1 MLIHYFRHLNN
12 WYCIVDD
19 EKTKA
24 RKRKLIKSFKS
35 KQRFQMMDIA
45 QKEKA
50 DAWKSFV
57 QGKQSDFLFVM
68 TLLMQII

>member
-1 MLIHYFRHLNN
+1 MVNALLRCCN
-12 WYCIVDD
+12 VDD

-35 KQRFQMMDIA
+35 KQRFQMMDLA

-57 QGKQSDFLFVM
+57 QGIEGASASGLFCKSPVYY
-68 TLLMQII
+68 

>member
-1 MLIHYFRHLNN
+1 MVNALVRCCN
-12 WYCIVDD
+12 VDD

-35 KQRFQMMDIA
+35 KQRFQMMDLA

-57 QGKQSDFLFVM
+57 QGKRA
-68 TLLMQII
+68 TLLFSAFFSVCRHYC